1 MLFVGL
7 DGKVATL
14 PTAPGSFLLGKEF
27 HIPLCP
33 LPLCTAVVDVA
44 IQDYVADVVTELI
57 YHNESL
63 SSSEV
68 TFVFPLGPRM
78 AIYSFQACSEDAK
91 VKAVLQDEVPA
102 FRKEWQNHESSMG

>member
-1 MLFVGL
+1 MGL

-14 PTAPGSFLLGKEF
+14 STEPGSFLLGKEF
-27 HIPLCP
+27 YAPLCS
-33 LPLCTAVVDVA
+33 LPLSSAVVDVA
-44 IQDYVADVVTELI
+44 IQDYVADVVSELI

-63 SSSEV
+63 RSSEV
-68 TFVFPLGPRM
+68 TFVFPLGPHM

-102 FRKEWQNHESSMG
+102 FGKEWENRESSMG